1 VRTAAADGQASAPG
15 PAAQLGDAGLFF
27 SSKVASMTTDQFVE
41 FVASVQAEKQV
52 GMRKRLA
59 HLLETATVNRLA
71 NGLNL
76 DPASNVIMVARA

>member
-1 VRTAAADGQASAPG
+1 
-15 PAAQLGDAGLFF
+15 
-27 SSKVASMTTDQFVE
+27 MTTDQFVE